1 MWNSI
6 KEPDR
11 SWHPAQRHSAPTHS
25 VNQQQHKP
33 HPWDMHSIIHSGKWI
48 IIGGC
53 QIQQANAGEIKT
65 TNYVR
70 ADICSGRH
78 LSSVRGFRDVFQHKV
93 LNMAQKNLSSAWS
106 AGESQI
112 PAFCGSS
119 HTHRGLVPTAP
130 GREESKRHIEA
141 NSPSTRQTKLSEFTF
156 CSCETM
162 IHTTSTCAQLIP
174 TSTALHSLFPRMSSS
189 LLLASASSSL
199 NSQVFQKPSP
209 NAPSHT
215 APQPTPNPTWCL
227 SCVIQNIYC
236 TFSVR
241 EKNSTFSWRNG
252 FSTTALLL
260 PGCGDLSKS

>member
-11 SWHPAQRHSAPTHS
+11 SWRPAQRHPTSTHS
-25 VNQQQHKP
+25 MNQQQRKP

-130 GREESKRHIEA
+130 GGEESKRHIEA
-141 NSPSTRQTKLSEFTF
+141 NSPSTRQSKLSELTF

-162 IHTTSTCAQLIP
+162 IHTTSTCAQLLP
-174 TSTALHSLFPRMSSS
+174 TSTALHTLFPRLSFS
-189 LLLASASSSL
+189 LLLASAGSSL

-209 NAPSHT
+209 NAASH
-215 APQPTPNPTWCL
+215 
-227 SCVIQNIYC
+227 
-236 TFSVR
+236 
-241 EKNSTFSWRNG
+241 
-252 FSTTALLL
+252 LL
-260 PGCGDLSKS
+260 PRPPPAPLGV